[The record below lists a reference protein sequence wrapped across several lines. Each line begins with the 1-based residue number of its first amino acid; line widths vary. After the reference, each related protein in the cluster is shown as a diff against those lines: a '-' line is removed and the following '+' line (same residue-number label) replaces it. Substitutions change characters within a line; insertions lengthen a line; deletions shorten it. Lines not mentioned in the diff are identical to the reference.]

1 MAYERH
7 ILRQL
12 KQEPGENVDSF
23 VYRLRKQARY
33 YGYDEAGAEDA
44 VRDQSLEKIGSQEL
58 RTKLFEVPNIQL

>member
-12 KQEPGENVDSF
+12 KQEPGEDVDSS
-23 VYRLRKQARY
+23 VLRLRKQARH
-33 YGYDEAGAEDA
+33 YGYDETGA